1 MMLPPDG
8 QIFSGACVPVMAG
21 LNNRTKHHVN
31 NSTVQPGCCMA
42 VTGSVS
48 GLAKAEQEAI

>member
-21 LNNRTKHHVN
+21 LNNHTKHHVN